1 MDQPEDDPEFTFTA
15 YFENEV
21 LRKRPYIRKS
31 WCIRIIK
38 NPERVLVQENDRVRF
53 WGAVEALDGRYLR
66 VITLDD
72 RTTILNAFPDRRYK
86 P

>member
-1 MDQPEDDPEFTFTA
+1 MDQPEHGHKFTFAA

-21 LRKRPYIRKS
+21 LRKRPYIQKS
-31 WCIRIIK
+31 WCIRIIY
-38 NPERVLVQENDRVRF
+38 NPERVEVQANDRVRF
-53 WGAVEALDGRYLR
+53 WGPIEELDGRYLR
-66 VITLDD
+66 VITLGD